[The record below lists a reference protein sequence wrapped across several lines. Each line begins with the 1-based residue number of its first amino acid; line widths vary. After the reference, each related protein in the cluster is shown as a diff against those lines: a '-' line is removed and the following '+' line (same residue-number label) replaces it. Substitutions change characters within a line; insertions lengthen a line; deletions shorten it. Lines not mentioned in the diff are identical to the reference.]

1 MAKIREEKIIV
12 KFSVLL
18 KDDQELNLELIN
30 EDLREELEQLA
41 KVHIE
46 NQLVLSKT
54 DVNVL
59 VEASVIKDA
68 LPPPPAEPSDENTQ

>member
-1 MAKIREEKIIV
+1 
-12 KFSVLL
+12 
-18 KDDQELNLELIN
+18 
-30 EDLREELEQLA
+30 LEQIA

-68 LPPPPAEPSDENTQ
+68 LPLPPAEPSDENTQ